1 MEREGQASG
10 PLRAREVT
18 TLDSLVGNTI
28 LREKLLAGI
37 SGIFAVLGLLLAAV
51 GMFGLLS
58 YSVTRRT
65 KEIGIRTAMGAQGR
79 DIIFLVVGELAAVV
93 GGGLFAG
100 LTGSLIMMAILQ
112 SLLFGIRP
120 SDPLVMGTAAAAF
133 LVAVFVAGSLPA
145 RRAAAVDPMVAL
157 RHE

>member
-1 MEREGQASG
+1 
-10 PLRAREVT
+10 
-18 TLDSLVGNTI
+18 
-28 LREKLLAGI
+28 
-37 SGIFAVLGLLLAAV
+37 
-51 GMFGLLS
+51 
-58 YSVTRRT
+58 
-65 KEIGIRTAMGAQGR
+65 MGAQGR